1 MAKKKVEFPKIV
13 YMEYPGALGENWTV
27 SKQDELSG
35 KSGELVGVYRLER
48 TMIIKRVKRMV
59 EQSVVELE

>member
-1 MAKKKVEFPKIV
+1 MAKKRIEFPQII
-13 YMEYPGALGENWTV
+13 YMDNPGKFCNWTET
-27 SKQDELSG
+27 KQEDLCG
-35 KSGELVGVYRLER
+35 KSGTPVGVYRLER